1 MWVKFVRVV
10 LSIFVFMLYSAMC
23 NAQTITFVAE
33 DLPPYHF
40 INENNEPDGALVDLA
55 KATIKHTKLS
65 AKFEIIPM
73 ARIFTML
80 ENNPNA
86 IALSLL
92 KTPIRARQYTWLGE
106 SYFADAY
113 LVSLKNRTDEVTH
126 LNHAKFYQV
135 ATIRGYSSATYLK
148 NAGFTEDKNLVLVSY
163 YQQLWQMLYKKR
175 IDFVLTNTL
184 TLNNELKHSGL
195 NPNLITKRI
204 HLTDYPSKLYF
215 SANKTLDKHTASAI
229 SHALN
234 TLKENGEYQAI
245 LTKWQL
251 PLPATANKL

>member
-1 MWVKFVRVV
+1 MRVI
-10 LSIFVFMLYSAMC
+10 LSICVFMLYSAIC
-23 NAQTITFVAE
+23 KAQTITFVAE

-40 INENNEPDGALVDLA
+40 INQNNEPDGALIDLA
-55 KATIKHTKLS
+55 KATIKHTKLT
-65 AKFEIIPM
+65 AKFEIMPM
-73 ARIFTML
+73 ARIFYAL
-80 ENNPNA
+80 EHNPNA
-86 IALSLL
+86 VTLSLL
-92 KTPIRARQYTWLGE
+92 KTPIREKQLTWLGE

-113 LVSLKNRTDEVTH
+113 LVSLKSHTDEVSH

-148 NAGFTEDKNLVLVSY
+148 NAGFVEGENLVLVSY

-184 TLNNELKHSGL
+184 TLENELKRSGL
-195 NPNLITKRI
+195 NPNLIIKRI

>member
-1 MWVKFVRVV
+1 MFVRVI
-10 LSIFVFMLYSAMC
+10 LSICVFMLYSAIC
-23 NAQTITFVAE
+23 KAQTITFVAE

-40 INENNEPDGALVDLA
+40 INQNNEPDGALIDLA
-55 KATIKHTKLS
+55 KATIKHTKLT
-65 AKFEIIPM
+65 AKFEIMPM
-73 ARIFTML
+73 ARIFYAL
-80 ENNPNA
+80 EHNPNA
-86 IALSLL
+86 VTLSLL
-92 KTPIRARQYTWLGE
+92 KTPIREKQLTWLGE

-113 LVSLKNRTDEVTH
+113 LVSLKSHTDEVSH

-148 NAGFTEDKNLVLVSY
+148 NAGFVEGENLVLVSY

-184 TLNNELKHSGL
+184 TLENELKRSGL
-195 NPNLITKRI
+195 NPNLIIKRI

>member
-1 MWVKFVRVV
+1 MRIV
-10 LSIFVFMLYSAMC
+10 LSICVFMLYSAMC

-40 INENNEPDGALVDLA
+40 INQNNEPDGALVDLA
-55 KATIKHTKLS
+55 KATLKNTKLT

-73 ARIFTML
+73 ARIFSL
-80 ENNPNA
+80 LKSNPNA
-86 IALSLL
+86 VALSLL
-92 KTPIRARQYTWLGE
+92 KTPIRAKQFTWLGE

-113 LVSLKNRTDEVTH
+113 LVSLKSHTDEVSH

-148 NAGFTEDKNLVLVSY
+148 NAGFVEGKNLVLVSY

-184 TLNNELKHSGL
+184 TLNNELKQSGL
-195 NPNLITKRI
+195 NPDLITKRI
-204 HLTDYPSKLYF
+204 HLSGYPSKLYF
-215 SANKTLDKHTASAI
+215 GANINIDKGSASTITQ
-229 SHALN
+229 ALN
-234 TLKENGEYQAI
+234 TLKETGEYQAI
-245 LTKWQL
+245 LQKWQL
-251 PLPATANKL
+251 PLPSTANKL